1 MASALIENL
10 AHGAH
15 IRVRGDDCLVTDI
28 QRNAL
33 PGSPAI
39 VRVVGTTELVRGT
52 EAAFMTD
59 FDTIELVQ
67 PQTTQLVQ
75 DTSLMFL
82 HRRRHVEAI
91 ACRTPVGRPRR
102 GVRSGAAL
110 VPADNQ
116 GPASRQGP
124 PRGLARLAD
133 HVHLQR
139 GRLANKGAT
148 FSSDAPALPRY
159 PQGVQCSSL

>member
-1 MASALIENL
+1 
-10 AHGAH
+10 
-15 IRVRGDDCLVTDI
+15 
-28 QRNAL
+28 
-33 PGSPAI
+33 
-39 VRVVGTTELVRGT
+39 
-52 EAAFMTD
+52 MTD

-91 ACRTPVGRPRR
+91 
-102 GVRSGAAL
+102 AL